1 MKNGPAN
8 ASWPEIKCVLLSF
21 SSLGHILTEEEKI
34 ELPMPK
40 TKFNLHI
47 LEILTRWKVLGF
59 SPSSS

>member
-1 MKNGPAN
+1 MDCVLMKNGPAN

-40 TKFNLHI
+40 TKFNFGDPDMI
-47 LEILTRWKVLGF
+47 ESIRFFT
-59 SPSSS
+59 